1 MSEFK
6 MPSLGADMDAGTL
19 VEWIKKPGDAVKRGD
34 IIASVETAKGV
45 IEIECFEDGIL
56 DEIFFQAGQEV
67 PVGHVLATI
76 VSKEEYGKPKAAPA
90 PKPSEPVKIEKI
102 PEAAITEAA
111 KESAAKV
118 VEELKASITPPAV
131 EGARVRISPLA
142 SRMAIELG
150 VDLRQVKGTGPGGAI
165 QRADIERAAAAQKA
179 VSAAQPVEPVKAPPV
194 AETKPVE
201 AITPPVA
208 PPVAPPV
215 PVERPPEVL
224 PEQKKPL
231 DFQTAMRQ
239 AIAAAMSRS
248 NRDIPHYYLETSIDM
263 TNALAWLEEENL
275 KRTIRD
281 RLLPVVI
288 LLKAVAKSLTE
299 VPELNGFWVDGGHQV
314 SEAIHIGFA
323 IALRQG
329 GLLTPAIHD
338 ADMKTFDELREAMND
353 LIIRTRSN
361 RLRSSELTDATITV
375 TSLGDRGV
383 EKVFGVIYPPQVALV
398 GLGKITPQPWAVNGA
413 LCVRPILVATLA
425 GDHRATDGHK
435 GGLFLEA
442 LNRNLQEVEKL

>member
-19 VEWIKKPGDAVKRGD
+19 VDWKVKSGDPVKRGD
-34 IIASVETAKGV
+34 IIAAVETAKGV

-56 DEIFFQAGQEV
+56 DEIFFQPGQEV
-67 PVGHVLATI
+67 PVGQVLATI
-76 VSKEEYGKPKAAPA
+76 CSEEELRQKASA
-90 PKPSEPVKIEKI
+90 PKTAEPVKVEKI
-102 PEAAITEAA
+102 PEPVMTEATKPA
-111 KESAAKV
+111 SAV
-118 VEELKASITPPAV
+118 VEEAMKAVISQPPA
-131 EGARVRISPLA
+131 APASADRIRISPLA
-142 SRMAIELG
+142 RRIAEDLG
-150 VDLRQVKGTGPGGAI
+150 VDITTLKGTGPGGAI
-165 QRADIERAAAAQKA
+165 QKSDIERVAQAQK
-179 VSAAQPVEPVKAPPV
+179 PVVPEPVKTPEPV
-194 AETKPVE
+194 AARPQEVAPVE
-201 AITPPVA
+201 ARAEPA
-208 PPVAPPV
+208 PEA
-215 PVERPPEVL
+215 R
-224 PEQKKPL
+224 KPA
-231 DFQTAMRQ
+231 DFQTAMRA
-239 AIAAAMSRS
+239 AIAAAMSKS
-248 NRDIPHYYLETSIDM
+248 NRDIPHYYMETSIDM
-263 TNALAWLEEENL
+263 TNALRWLEEENT

-281 RLLPVVI
+281 RLLPVVV

-299 VPELNGFWVDGGHQV
+299 VPELNGFWIDGAHQV

-323 IALRQG
+323 INLRQG

-338 ADMKTFDELREAMND
+338 TDMKDFDELREAMND
-353 LIIRTRSN
+353 LIIRTRGN

-398 GLGKITPQPWAVNGA
+398 GLGKITPQPWAENGA
-413 LCVRPILVATLA
+413 LSVRPVMVATLA

>member
-1 MSEFK
+1 

-19 VEWIKKPGDAVKRGD
+19 VEWKKKSGDPVKRGD
-34 IIASVETAKGV
+34 IIAAVETAKGV

-56 DEIFFQAGQEV
+56 DQIFFQAGQEV
-67 PVGHVLATI
+67 PVGQVLATI
-76 VSKEEYGKPKAAPA
+76 SSKDEFGKA
-90 PKPSEPVKIEKI
+90 KPSPEPQKPPEPVKVEKV
-102 PEAAITEAA
+102 PETVATEPVKPAAEIVAEAVKAAIPQ
-111 KESAAKV
+111 
-118 VEELKASITPPAV
+118 PPATG
-131 EGARVRISPLA
+131 ERIRISPLA

-165 QRADIERAAAAQKA
+165 QRVDIEREAQAQIAAPPEPVKVPEPVTAKPQEVAAAAPPVEVKSEPAPDAKKA
-179 VSAAQPVEPVKAPPV
+179 V
-194 AETKPVE
+194 
-201 AITPPVA
+201 
-208 PPVAPPV
+208 
-215 PVERPPEVL
+215 
-224 PEQKKPL
+224 
-231 DFQTAMRQ
+231 DFQTAMRS
-239 AIAAAMSRS
+239 AIAAAMSKS
-248 NRDIPHYYLETSIDM
+248 NRDIPHYYMETSIDM
-263 TNALAWLEEENL
+263 TNALRWLEEENL
-275 KRTIRD
+275 KRSIRE
-281 RLLPVVI
+281 RLLPVVV

-299 VPELNGFWVDGGHQV
+299 VPELNGFWIDGSHQV

-323 IALRQG
+323 INLRQG

-338 ADMKTFDELREAMND
+338 TDMKDFDELREAMND
-353 LIIRTRSN
+353 LIIRTRGN

-413 LCVRPILVATLA
+413 LCVRPVLVATLA

>member
-19 VEWIKKPGDAVKRGD
+19 VEWKVKSGDPVKRGD
-34 IIASVETAKGV
+34 IIAAVETAKGV

-56 DEIFFQAGQEV
+56 DQIFFQPGQEV
-67 PVGHVLATI
+67 PVGQVLATI
-76 VSKEEYGKPKAAPA
+76 SSPDEFGKA
-90 PKPSEPVKIEKI
+90 KPVPEPQKSAEPVKIEKI
-102 PEAAITEAA
+102 PEMVMAEAA
-111 KESAAKV
+111 KPAAV
-118 VEELKASITPPAV
+118 NVAQEIRTATVPPPTD
-131 EGARVRISPLA
+131 GGRVRISPLA

-165 QRADIERAAAAQKA
+165 QRVDIERAAQAQKA
-179 VSAAQPVEPVKAPPV
+179 APAVAVAEPAKAASPPVVEQPAPPPVETKAEP
-194 AETKPVE
+194 PVE
-201 AITPPVA
+201 A
-208 PPVAPPV
+208 
-215 PVERPPEVL
+215 
-224 PEQKKPL
+224 KKVV
-231 DFQTAMRQ
+231 DFQTAMRA
-239 AIAAAMSRS
+239 AIAAAMSKS
-248 NRDIPHYYLETSIDM
+248 NRDIPHYYMETSIDM
-263 TNALAWLEEENL
+263 TNALHWLEEENL
-275 KRTIRD
+275 KRPIRE
-281 RLLPVVI
+281 RLLPVVV

-299 VPELNGFWVDGGHQV
+299 VPELNGFWIDDRHQV

-323 IALRQG
+323 INLRQG

-338 ADMKTFDELREAMND
+338 TDLKNFDELREAMND
-353 LIIRTRSN
+353 LIIRTRGN

-413 LCVRPILVATLA
+413 LCVRPVLVATLA
-425 GDHRATDGHK
+425 GDHRATDGHT

>member
-19 VEWIKKPGDAVKRGD
+19 AEWKKKSGDPVHRGD
-34 IIASVETAKGV
+34 IIAAVETAKGV

-56 DEIFFQAGQEV
+56 DQIFFQAGQEV
-67 PVGHVLATI
+67 PVGQVLATI
-76 VSKEEYGKPKAAPA
+76 SSEEEFGKSKPA
-90 PKPSEPVKIEKI
+90 PEAQKPPETAKTEKI
-102 PEAAITEAA
+102 PETVKPAAEVVAEAMKAAIPQ
-111 KESAAKV
+111 
-118 VEELKASITPPAV
+118 PPAT
-131 EGARVRISPLA
+131 EGRIRISPLA

-165 QRADIERAAAAQKA
+165 QRVDIERAAQAQKA
-179 VSAAQPVEPVKAPPV
+179 APAPAPAMAEPLKPEIKESPAPAVEKAAPP
-194 AETKPVE
+194 PVE
-201 AITPPVA
+201 AKAEPATEA
-208 PPVAPPV
+208 
-215 PVERPPEVL
+215 
-224 PEQKKPL
+224 KKAV
-231 DFQTAMRQ
+231 DFQTAMRS
-239 AIAAAMSRS
+239 AIAAAMSKS
-248 NRDIPHYYLETSIDM
+248 NRDIPHYYMETSIDM
-263 TNALAWLEEENL
+263 TNALRWLEEENL
-275 KRTIRD
+275 KRSIRE
-281 RLLPVVI
+281 RLLPVVV

-299 VPELNGFWVDGGHQV
+299 VPELNGFWIDGSHQV

-323 IALRQG
+323 INLRQG

-338 ADMKTFDELREAMND
+338 TDMKEFDELREAMND
-353 LIIRTRSN
+353 LIVRTRGN

-413 LCVRPILVATLA
+413 LCVRPVLVATLA